1 MSLFC
6 IDVALRG
13 TLNWS
18 SLVFQHASATWR
30 CPQGSA
36 KKAVVGVCVVQ
47 SMLVS
52 TVTGRLLPPLVSVA
66 SGFALLVLLLLLLL
80 VIIGVCVC
88 VCEKQQCWIL
98 VLKYISCLL
107 EEVFSWRVSVPKL
120 TLPPFPSNLFC
131 LKNFY
136 SFFCALRMWKFWS
149 LSFSVSESNICSD
162 NYFHLA

>member
-18 SLVFQHASATWR
+18 LLVFQHASATWR

-66 SGFALLVLLLLLLL
+66 SGFALLMLLLL

-88 VCEKQQCWIL
+88 VCVCEQQQCWI
-98 VLKYISCLL
+98 VVSKYISYLL
-107 EEVFSWRVSVPKL
+107 EEVFSWLVYEHSKL

-131 LKNFY
+131 LKKL
-136 SFFCALRMWKFWS
+136 SLFFLCFKNVKVLKLVFLCIW
-149 LSFSVSESNICSD
+149 EQ
-162 NYFHLA
+162 HLFR